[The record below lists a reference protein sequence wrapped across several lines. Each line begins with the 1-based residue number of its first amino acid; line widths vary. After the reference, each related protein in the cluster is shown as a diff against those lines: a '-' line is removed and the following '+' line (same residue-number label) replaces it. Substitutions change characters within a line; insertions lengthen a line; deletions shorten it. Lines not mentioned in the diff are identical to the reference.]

1 MSAMVQPSVDLC
13 SCNIFINFSSCSTLS
28 QEEIMT
34 RKVSPELKICV
45 SKLQVTGIVRYLV
58 SPGQMELAF
67 LFQVATPRSV
77 VAKISFAYP
86 VYHQK

>member
-34 RKVSPELKICV
+34 RKVSPELKNLCFKTSGNWDSSIFGV
-45 SKLQVTGIVRYLV
+45 SRADGVGFSLSSGN
-58 SPGQMELAF
+58 S
-67 LFQVATPRSV
+67 
-77 VAKISFAYP
+77 
-86 VYHQK
+86 